1 MPEGLPN
8 AATGKSK
15 PDGVVLKDVLRPSNL
30 IIAMSASVLF
40 ILLGWYFLILKPALD
55 ANNPM
60 DIRLTKKPFSNT
72 PFPEALTLE
81 PEAET
86 QLPNTDIKPQTEGVQ
101 TEKKPEMVTPETVKA
116 VGLPSARRGQLTAR
130 KMPIKSAKAKS
141 AIDRK
146 MSSAQRQNS
155 PPTNNVNLEN
165 KPNENLWPE
174 NTETENIVAENLGA
188 EKMNAVKEV
197 VEDEEADATEDI
209 KAFAAKWKES
219 IFVHATQPICTQV
232 QIAMNQCPN

>member
-15 PDGVVLKDVLRPSNL
+15 SEGALLKDVLKPSNL
-30 IIAMSASVLF
+30 IIAMAASVLF
-40 ILLGWYFLILKPALD
+40 ILFGWYFLILKPALD

-60 DIRLTKKPFSNT
+60 DIRLTKKPFSNM
-72 PFPEALTLE
+72 PLPQALTLK
-81 PEAET
+81 PEAES
-86 QLPNTDIKPQTEGVQ
+86 QLLDTGIEPQTEGVQ
-101 TEKKPEMVTPETVKA
+101 TERKPEMVTPEMVKS
-116 VGLPSARRGQLTAR
+116 VDSTLPRRGHLLAR
-130 KMPIKSAKAKS
+130 KTPIKSAKAKS
-141 AIDRK
+141 ATNRK

-155 PPTNNVNLEN
+155 PRTDNVNLEN
-165 KPNENLWPE
+165 KQNENLWPE

-197 VEDEEADATEDI
+197 VEDKEADAAENI

>member
-8 AATGKSK
+8 AEAGKSK
-15 PDGVVLKDVLRPSNL
+15 PDEVLLKDVLRPSNL
-30 IIAMSASVLF
+30 IIAMAASVLF
-40 ILLGWYFLILKPALD
+40 ISFGWYFLVLKPALD

-60 DIRLTKKPFSNT
+60 DIRLTKKTFSNT
-72 PFPEALTLE
+72 PFPQALTLE

-86 QLPNTDIKPQTEGVQ
+86 QLPNTDIEPQTEGVQ
-101 TEKKPEMVTPETVKA
+101 TEKKPEMVTPETVKS
-116 VGLPSARRGQLTAR
+116 VDLPSPGRGHLLTR
-130 KMPIKSAKAKS
+130 KTPIKSAKAKS
-141 AIDRK
+141 ATNRK

-155 PPTNNVNLEN
+155 PRTDNVNLEN
-165 KPNENLWPE
+165 KQNENLWPE

-197 VEDEEADATEDI
+197 VEDKEADAAENI